1 MIVYINKCIPKQ
13 PPENE
18 YGNKEYKRYLINH
31 PKNCPKR
38 FIEKRGTQML
48 FRLIEGDGK
57 ALYLFGVDDNGE
69 IRGMSKNELDS
80 TIEYFKKIVLSIS
93 AKIKKLRIYTGGIG
107 FVCTARIELPSKILN
122 KIVNTINFNLQE

>member
-1 MIVYINKCIPKQ
+1 
-13 PPENE
+13 
-18 YGNKEYKRYLINH
+18 
-31 PKNCPKR
+31 
-38 FIEKRGTQML
+38 ML

-93 AKIKKLRIYTGGIG
+93 AKIKKLRI
-107 FVCTARIELPSKILN
+107 
-122 KIVNTINFNLQE
+122 